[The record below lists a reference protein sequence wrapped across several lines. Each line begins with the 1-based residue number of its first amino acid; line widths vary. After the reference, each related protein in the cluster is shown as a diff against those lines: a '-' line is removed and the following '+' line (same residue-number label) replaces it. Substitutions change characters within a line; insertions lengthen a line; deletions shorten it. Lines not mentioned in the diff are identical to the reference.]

1 MAPRPRLGGRGRPGR
16 AGALKAEAGPPA
28 HPRSLEGLRLPPVSW
43 NVPPDLSPRVV
54 DGIEDGCGSDQ
65 PKFSFRVGQSGLECS
80 SSPSPGPE
88 NSLLTVPL
96 GPSEARN
103 TDTLDTLDKLR
114 QAVVELSEQVLQM
127 REGLQSLRH
136 AVQLVLAPHG
146 EGRCPRASGE
156 GPCPAGTSG
165 LLQPLCVDTG
175 APSYSLQPPTGSV
188 LSGTW
193 PHPRPGPPPLVA
205 PWPWGPPASQSS
217 PWPRATTFWTST
229 SDSEPPGSG
238 DLGPEPCTPGSPP
251 AEEGART
258 GLPEPTDQA
267 EAAST
272 GEPPPGPGGLALPWE
287 PHSLEM
293 VLIGCH
299 GSGTVQWTQEEGT
312 GV

>member
-1 MAPRPRLGGRGRPGR
+1 M
-16 AGALKAEAGPPA
+16 
-28 HPRSLEGLRLPPVSW
+28 
-43 NVPPDLSPRVV
+43 
-54 DGIEDGCGSDQ
+54 
-65 PKFSFRVGQSGLECS
+65 
-80 SSPSPGPE
+80 
-88 NSLLTVPL
+88 
-96 GPSEARN
+96 
-103 TDTLDTLDKLR
+103 
-114 QAVVELSEQVLQM
+114 ELSEQVLQM
-127 REGLQSLRH
+127 REGLQSLRQ

-146 EGRCPRASGE
+146 EGPCPRASGE
-156 GPCPAGTSG
+156 GPCPAGASG

-175 APSYSLQPPTGSV
+175 TSSYCLQPSAGSV

-217 PWPRATTFWTST
+217 PWPRATAFWTST

-238 DLGPEPCTPGSPP
+238 ELCPEPSTPGSPP
-251 AEEGART
+251 PEEGART
-258 GLPEPTDQA
+258 GPPEPVNQA

-272 GEPPPGPGGLALPWE
+272 GEPPPASGGHALPWE